1 MSRALGPLWDYL
13 AAMDRR
19 DRFMAARDQWQ
30 HPRHAARLEGG
41 ENEYGQPGI
50 SCAFPCPAHS
60 SGRTVTA
67 SGRSQFLASAASRT
81 AVRPGRQRQAS

>member
-1 MSRALGPLWDYL
+1 VERDKLGVIVE
-13 AAMDRR
+13 
-19 DRFMAARDQWQ
+19 DRFALTPQWQ
-30 HPRHAARLEGG
+30 HLRRAARLEGG

-50 SCAFPCPAHS
+50 GCAFACPAHS